1 METEQEW
8 KDFLQS
14 YDFMKVGQ
22 AINREQWEIAMMTVS
37 RLERNSRKPGLEAMN
52 RNLKELRNAILA
64 KNTNTAKNLLA
75 LVIQKRVQMLKHLQ
89 NLKK

>member
-75 LVIQKRVQMLKHLQ
+75 MVIQKRVQMLKHLQ